1 MVEDRHSQ
9 AGPVRGSGQAHGQ
22 DLRTGS
28 DAMHPMTGMAASPI
42 LTSAHKI
49 AVAGLGLIGG
59 SLARRLVRKGRF
71 VVAWN
76 HTDRPYEAARAEGIQ
91 CVETLEDLAKGKPD
105 VLILATPLRAMP
117 EMLGRLAPVLTRGTT
132 LTDVGSVKGLVRQ
145 QVREAGLADR
155 YVGAHPMAGSEFSGY
170 EASDPDLLEGALWAL
185 TVDEY
190 TDYGRFLTVADMV
203 TQGLGNRLIVLD
215 DQTHD
220 RSAALI
226 SHMPHVVATALAN
239 LLVDSGDRNVAAALA
254 AGSWRDMTRVALTD
268 PDRTEAMVDEDAD
281 QVAGLLDD
289 MAARLT
295 GMADSLRGG
304 EDRDRA
310 GIHAFFSQAQPFRDY
325 KAALAG
331 DRVRVELAGADT
343 QADRSD
349 LTLTD
354 EGWRSELLESARE
367 GQEVESF
374 LTTHLA
380 RVIQLPRVGD

>member
-1 MVEDRHSQ
+1 MVKDQRSQ
-9 AGPVRGSGQAHGQ
+9 AEPVSESGRVDGD
-22 DLRTGS
+22 DLRTRS
-28 DAMHPMTGMAASPI
+28 DAMHPMAGMAASPI

-59 SLARRLVRKGRF
+59 SLARRLVRHGRF

-76 HTDRPYEAARAEGIQ
+76 HTDRPFEAARAEGIR

-145 QVREAGLADR
+145 QVQEAGLADR

-170 EASDPDLLEGALWAL
+170 EASDPNLLEGALWAL

-190 TDYGRFLTVADMV
+190 TDYGRFLTVADTV

-220 RSAALI
+220 RAAALI

-239 LLVDSGDRNVAAALA
+239 LLVDSDDRNVAAALA

-295 GMADSLRGG
+295 DMAGSLRGG
-304 EDRDRA
+304 DDRDRA
-310 GIHAFFSQAQPFRDY
+310 GIHGFFSRAQPFRDY
-325 KAALAG
+325 KAALAS
-331 DRVRVELAGADT
+331 DRVQAEPAGTDSQSA
-343 QADRSD
+343 RSD

-354 EGWRSELLESARE
+354 KGWRSELLDSARR